1 MLVEMQVENKVLKGP
16 ENDLGG
22 FLAAVDQLQNNVEFF
37 TLNSSL
43 KASDGALNHARGLLN
58 KGMTRLAEEFKALL
72 ARHRFNDLQ
81 YHES

>member
-1 MLVEMQVENKVLKGP
+1 MEMQVENKVLKGP
-16 ENDLGG
+16 ENDLAG

-43 KASDGALNHARGLLN
+43 KASDSALNYARGLLN

-72 ARHRFNDLQ
+72 AQHRFNDLQ

>member
-1 MLVEMQVENKVLKGP
+1 MENKVLKGP
-16 ENDLGG
+16 ENDLAG

-43 KASDGALNHARGLLN
+43 KASDSALNYARGLLN

-72 ARHRFNDLQ
+72 AQHRFNDLQ